1 MVQAGINLY
10 LFIVVQ
16 ARKQQRRRRSGAEYC
31 HNQVDSQLAT
41 EQRNLLDLINKLK
54 ADLAQAQQCLV
65 QLHWTQLEV
74 SGGGGGGGGSVVN
87 IGVFRWKT
95 RSLRRL
101 KNLYIDKVKCG
112 TVSKGIIHNHSFEEK
127 LMSCFLVAVLPLV

>member
-1 MVQAGINLY
+1 MVL
-10 LFIVVQ
+10 
-16 ARKQQRRRRSGAEYC
+16 ARIQQRRRRSGAEYC

-41 EQRNLLDLINKLK
+41 EQRNLLDLINKLE
-54 ADLAQAQQCLV
+54 AGLAQAQQCLV